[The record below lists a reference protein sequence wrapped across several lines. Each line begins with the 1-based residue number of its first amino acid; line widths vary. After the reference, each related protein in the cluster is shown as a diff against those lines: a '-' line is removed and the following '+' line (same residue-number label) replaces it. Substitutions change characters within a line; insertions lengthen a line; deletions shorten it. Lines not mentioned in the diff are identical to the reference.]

1 MGAELKEGNYVRN
14 SGRSVLSDGLGA
26 ALGRRHD
33 ERPNAPFGARCFLTE
48 KNLWL
53 IGSDGE
59 VS

>member
-1 MGAELKEGNYVRN
+1 MRN